1 MDESVSSSGEEDLL
15 TALQHVTTDTAAAA
29 QPQLVSNT
37 IIQLMQCHY
46 GQCTQQLPSAPQP
59 QPEVSMSTSVY
70 QIGDLS
76 LSCPL
81 TDKGRSSGGLC
92 T

>member
-1 MDESVSSSGEEDLL
+1 MDESVSSSGEEDLP

-29 QPQLVSNT
+29 QPQLVSNAM
-37 IIQLMQCHY
+37 MQCLY
-46 GQCTQQLPSAPQP
+46 GQCTLQFSSAPQP

-70 QIGDLS
+70 QIGDLTV
-76 LSCPL
+76 SCPL
-81 TDKGRSSGGLC
+81 TDKGGSSGRLC